1 MLKIKSFK
9 ITDGEGIN
17 ELLKEH
23 RLAEGAHILVSE
35 GNLAIP
41 YEDGLEPTP
50 TQEIVRNL
58 ELKNKML
65 MERDII
71 EHSQRVLE
79 IQIETI
85 KAEIEEVEREPKLGK
100 AKYQQK
106 DEVKKLTNILTQMER
121 QVPMN
126 KGEIKRIN
134 ANIRVFDEKVE
145 ALKAKA

>member
-1 MLKIKSFK
+1 
-9 ITDGEGIN
+9 
-17 ELLKEH
+17 
-23 RLAEGAHILVSE
+23 
-35 GNLAIP
+35 
-41 YEDGLEPTP
+41 
-50 TQEIVRNL
+50 
-58 ELKNKML
+58 ML